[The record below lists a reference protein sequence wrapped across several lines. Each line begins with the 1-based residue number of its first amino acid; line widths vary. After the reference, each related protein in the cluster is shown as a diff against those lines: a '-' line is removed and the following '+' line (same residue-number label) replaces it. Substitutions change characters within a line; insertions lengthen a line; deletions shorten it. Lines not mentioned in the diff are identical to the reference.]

1 MSASPIRVV
10 VVDDHPIFRIGMVAL
25 LQRMDGVEVVG
36 QASSLAESVAVTTEQ
51 RPDLVMMDLALGSD
65 SGVDATR
72 ELLRI
77 DPGLGV
83 LVVTM
88 LGDDENLFAAI
99 RAGARGYLLKGAAPA
114 DVERAVR
121 AVASGELL
129 LGSQVA
135 QRASSYL
142 SGARTRGAVPLPELT
157 DRERE
162 VVDLV
167 ARGLDNA
174 SIARRLSLSAKTV
187 RNYVYGATLKLGLDD
202 RAQLI
207 LRARDAGLGTD
218 EPA

>member
-1 MSASPIRVV
+1 MSGPIRVV

-25 LQRMDGVEVVG
+25 LQRMDGVAVVG
-36 QASSLAESVAVTTEQ
+36 QASSLADALAVAADQ
-51 RPDLVMMDLALGSD
+51 RPDLVMMDLALGGD

-72 ELLRI
+72 ELLRAQP
-77 DPGLGV
+77 DLGV

-88 LGDDENLFAAI
+88 LGDDESLFAAL

-135 QRASSYL
+135 QRAASYL

-167 ARGLDNA
+167 ARGLDNTA
-174 SIARRLSLSAKTV
+174 IARRLSLSVKTV
-187 RNYVYGATLKLGLDD
+187 RNHVYGATLKLGLDD

-207 LRARDAGLGTD
+207 LRARDAGLGATD
-218 EPA
+218 DA